1 MFRTENSGNKYNK
14 QIKKLKGEI
23 KMNWKQIYDYA
34 SEGKSS
40 LERVKKIATSI
51 YTTERKVIDTKVL
64 AYEMHNDMFNWFD
77 PTIEEDA
84 ELTAYIKTLK
94 GDK

>member
-1 MFRTENSGNKYNK
+1 
-14 QIKKLKGEI
+14 
-23 KMNWKQIYDYA
+23 MNWKQIYDYA

-51 YTTERKVIDTKVL
+51 YTTESKAIDTKVL

-84 ELTAYIKTLK
+84 ELTAYIETLK

>member
-1 MFRTENSGNKYNK
+1 MKWEEIYN
-14 QIKKLKGEI
+14 L
-23 KMNWKQIYDYA
+23 A

-40 LERVKKIATSI
+40 LERVKKIASSI
-51 YTTERKVIDTKVL
+51 YTTDSKVIDTKVL

-84 ELTAYIKTLK
+84 ELTAYIETLK